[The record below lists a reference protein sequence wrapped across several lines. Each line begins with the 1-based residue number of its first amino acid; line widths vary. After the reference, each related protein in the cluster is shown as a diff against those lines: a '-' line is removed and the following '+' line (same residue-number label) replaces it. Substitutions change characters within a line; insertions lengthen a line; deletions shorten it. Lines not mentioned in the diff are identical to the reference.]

1 MATIDLP
8 APPIAHLNLAV
19 ACRCAVADDE
29 MVSEPV
35 PHPPYMP
42 VVVIKNGRVA
52 LPGAAVVD
60 NDELPATPLHWG
72 AADFLD
78 D

>member
-1 MATIDLP
+1 MAAVDLP
-8 APPIAHLNLAV
+8 PPPIAHLNLAV

-35 PHPPYMP
+35 PHTSHMP
-42 VVVIKNGRVA
+42 VVVIKNGRVT
-52 LPGAAVVD
+52 LPGAAVMD
-60 NDELPATPLHWG
+60 NDELPATPLDWG